1 MSDNVIVK
9 SNEIINSK
17 TGYIGGGM
25 GGYAALSLIDENG
38 YPTTSTLTIAKA
50 DGINWL
56 TFCTSPT
63 RNSVIRIK
71 NCNRASVCINSSE
84 YNLTLVGTVEILTDI
99 NTKKDNWMPVM
110 DDGAHWTGP
119 EDPNFCVLRF
129 TTERYS
135 LFIDDTGF
143 VEGAIK
149 NTNKKTTASIDPMF
163 QFDRQCAQAIE
174 LYKKA
179 FGAKIAAFLRYA
191 DANPKDLPPKYN
203 AETDSNLVFHAQL
216 LIGNQRI
223 MLCDNVFNELQPGHT
238 VYPVMMFKT
247 ADEVKAAYNVLADG
261 ATITTPIGSTT
272 YSACVASLIDKFG
285 VHWDLMVG

>member
-1 MSDNVIVK
+1 MSNDVIVK
-9 SNEIINSK
+9 ASEIINSK

-25 GGYAALSLIDENG
+25 EGYAALSLIDENG
-38 YPTTSTLTIAKA
+38 YPTTSTLTITKA

-71 NCNRASVCINSSE
+71 KCNRASVCINSSE

-99 NTKKDNWMPVM
+99 DIKKENWMPVM

-119 EDPNFCVLRF
+119 DDPNFCVLRF
-129 TTERYS
+129 TTECYS

-143 VEGAIK
+143 VEGALE
-149 NTNKKTTASIDPMF
+149 NTNKKTAILIEPMF
-163 QFDRQCAQAIE
+163 QFNRQCEQAIE

-179 FGAKIAAFLRYA
+179 FGANVAVFLRYSDA
-191 DANPKDLPPKYN
+191 DPKDLPPKYN

-216 LIGNQRI
+216 LIGNQRV
-223 MLCDNVFNELQPGHT
+223 MLCDNMFNELQPGHT

-247 ADEVKAAYNVLADG
+247 ADEVKVAYNALVEG
-261 ATITTPIGSTT
+261 ATITTPMDSTT
-272 YSACVASLIDKFG
+272 YSACVVSLVDKFG
-285 VHWDLMVG
+285 VHWDLMAD